1 MPSLLCNLIAVTE
14 ESPASQ
20 RQDVGS
26 GSRLF
31 SAFVASSG
39 YSALTLICGDLKLSQ
54 THPKPNPNLLL
65 CDSDP
70 NRPPTDIGPWPGGSG
85 PLFYAAESTMLSLI
99 WFFWFRATGRLIE
112 G

>member
-1 MPSLLCNLIAVTE
+1 MSRLLCNLIAVTA

-20 RQDVGS
+20 KSDVGS

-54 THPKPNPNLLL
+54 THPKPNPNLL
-65 CDSDP
+65 CDSVP
-70 NRPPTDIGPWPGGSG
+70 NRPPTDIGPWPGGWE
-85 PLFYAAESTMLSLI
+85 PLFHAAVSTMLSLI
-99 WFFWFRATGRLIE
+99 WFFWFRTTGRLME

>member
-1 MPSLLCNLIAVTE
+1 MSSPLWNLIAVTA

-20 RQDVGS
+20 KSDVGK

-31 SAFVASSG
+31 SAFVAISG

-54 THPKPNPNLLL
+54 TYLKPNPNLL
-65 CDSDP
+65 CDSVP
-70 NRPPTDIGPWPGGSG
+70 NRPPTDIGPWPGGWE
-85 PLFYAAESTMLSLI
+85 PLFHAAVSTMLALI
-99 WFFWFRATGRLIE
+99 WFFWLRATGRLME